1 MARSCNTCGDLIDP
15 EFSDWATVCDSCYSK
30 HAANDAIRAEKAAK
44 PKRHTYINTL
54 QEDVI
59 ARDARIVELEEQI
72 ESIVTYLSLDKFAPP
87 SNSWVSKYDILRMLG
102 RY

>member
-1 MARSCNTCGDLIDP
+1 MARSCNQCGDLVDP

-30 HAANDAIRAEKAAK
+30 HAANDAIRAEKAHK

-54 QEDVI
+54 QEQVVEK
-59 ARDARIVELEEQI
+59 DARIAVLEEQI
-72 ESIVTYLSLDKFAPP
+72 EEVVRYLSLDKF
-87 SNSWVSKYDILRMLG
+87 SVDTTVSKYDILRMLG

>member
-1 MARSCNTCGDLIDP
+1 MSCKRCGAVVEFAGDNNCDWCVARLEEI
-15 EFSDWATVCDSCYSK
+15 A
-30 HAANDAIRAEKAAK
+30 AEKAAK

-59 ARDARIVELEEQI
+59 ARDARIVELEGQI
-72 ESIVTYLSLDKFAPP
+72 EEVVRYLSLDKF
-87 SNSWVSKYDILRMLG
+87 SVDTTVSKYDILRMLG